1 MQLINDFHDICSF
14 VFKLL
19 YFDCFGGF
27 VCFGWRLF
35 GFPFWKGGVLY
46 LLGFFLWMFWNFE
59 EFTRFANTKLCL
71 LNEIIFTNPYLHVL
85 LLKTIHQQKNQLL
98 KKKTNVAHWPHRS
111 PEKQFLV
118 SFYIRFFL
126 TFYQYIFVLILN
138 TSWGLSN
145 SPAVTIITIQNVH
158 HLRIL
163 ALSSKKLHYCSF

>member
-85 LLKTIHQQKNQLL
+85 LLKTIHQQKNQLKKKKKLMWPMGHIAHLKNNRYDKMSLMSIAVL
-98 KKKTNVAHWPHRS
+98 KKTANDCLCLGYMYKPTSNSETFLRPKNRLQGLKS
-111 PEKQFLV
+111 KQF
-118 SFYIRFFL
+118 
-126 TFYQYIFVLILN
+126 
-138 TSWGLSN
+138 
-145 SPAVTIITIQNVH
+145 
-158 HLRIL
+158 
-163 ALSSKKLHYCSF
+163 